1 MLRLRRD
8 DFESDARLR
17 PVAEAAGLSLEEF
30 RREFEYLVSDEP
42 PALQLI
48 EPGKHRTG

>member
-8 DFESDARLR
+8 DFESDARIK
-17 PVAEAAGLSLEEF
+17 PVAEVAGLSLEAF
-30 RREFEYLVSDEP
+30 RSEFEYLVSDEP

-48 EPGKHRTG
+48 EPRAH

>member
-1 MLRLRRD
+1 
-8 DFESDARLR
+8 
-17 PVAEAAGLSLEEF
+17 VADAAGLSTEAF

-48 EPGKHRTG
+48 EPRTH